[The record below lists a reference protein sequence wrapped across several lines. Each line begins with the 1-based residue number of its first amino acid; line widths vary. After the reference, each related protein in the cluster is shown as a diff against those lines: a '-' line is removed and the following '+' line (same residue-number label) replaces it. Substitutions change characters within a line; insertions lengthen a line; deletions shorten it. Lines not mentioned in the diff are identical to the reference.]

1 MVQHVFP
8 PTAPFQAQIGYH
20 FISCVRFTIV
30 PHAQPSY
37 VQNQAHKTSPQNHI
51 LMGKLITLFFYYWYP
66 RCFEVGIFRFLD
78 TSSSR
83 LYHLPTW
90 SGWKFAYSFYF
101 SLFLVTYLEVPN
113 LLDNLE
119 PLILVLVLISPKGSG
134 FFLFTCWFHIFSSS
148 TSSSFF
154 ILNMTLYPMVTCSAT
169 GSVVYVLYCC
179 TYSFGIFML

>member
-8 PTAPFQAQIGYH
+8 PTAPFQAQIGSH

-37 VQNQAHKTSPQNHI
+37 VQNQAHKNSPQNHI

-119 PLILVLVLISPKGSG
+119 PLILVLVLIT
-134 FFLFTCWFHIFSSS
+134 LEVQVFSFSLADSIYLARQQAPPSS
-148 TSSSFF
+148 YWTWQF
-154 ILNMTLYPMVTCSAT
+154 IQW
-169 GSVVYVLYCC
+169 
-179 TYSFGIFML
+179 